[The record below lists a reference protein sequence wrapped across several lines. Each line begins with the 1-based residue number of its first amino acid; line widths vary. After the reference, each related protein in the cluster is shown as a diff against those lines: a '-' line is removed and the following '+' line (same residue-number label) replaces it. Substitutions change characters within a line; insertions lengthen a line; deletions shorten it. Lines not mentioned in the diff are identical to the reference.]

1 MNVEVLTDAEAL
13 AERSV
18 EVLIRAAEV
27 AIEERGLFVWAISG
41 GTTPR
46 RLLELLCDRRDFDW
60 ARTHLFQ
67 VDERLAPDGDPD
79 RNATMLDEALLT
91 TSFRSAHMPAG
102 IWLMPVTADDPDA
115 AAADYAR
122 SIDAIAGSPTIFDLI
137 QLGMGSDGHT
147 ASLVPGDPILDVTD
161 VDVALTDMYNG
172 RRRMSLTWPVLD
184 RAKELLW
191 VIGGASKHAAVQ
203 QFLNNDPNIP
213 ATLPTQARATVLLDE
228 AAAGDGVASEV

>member
-1 MNVEVLTDAEAL
+1 MNVEVLADGEAL
-13 AERSV
+13 AERAV
-18 EVLIRAAEV
+18 EVVIRAAAA
-27 AIEERGLFVWAISG
+27 AIDERGLFVWAISG

-46 RLLELLCDRRDFDW
+46 RLLELLSERRDLDW

-91 TSFRSAHMPAG
+91 KSFASIHSPAG
-102 IWLMPVTADDPDA
+102 IWLMPVTADDPDT
-115 AAADYAR
+115 AAADYGR
-122 SIDAIAGSPTIFDLI
+122 SIDAVAGSPVVFDLI

-147 ASLVPGDPILDVTD
+147 ASLVPGDPILDVTE
-161 VDVALTDMYNG
+161 VDVALSDTYNG

-191 VIGGASKHAAVQ
+191 VIGGESKRKAVR
-203 QFLNNDPNIP
+203 QFLDNDPTIP
-213 ATLPTQARATVLLDE
+213 ATLPTQARATVLLD
-228 AAAGDGVASEV
+228 AAAADASAS